1 MKHPISC
8 ETWNMKLNQ
17 TSSYAPSWI
26 LLLSSLTTAT
36 SLVPQLLFGERGGGT
51 TKQTE
56 LGFARLGYRPNVN
69 LKQNADTHS
78 LTMEVFIFWW
88 LLTCYLYHSDVPAS
102 RAHAWWGTRDAISTE
117 LRMSSMQKM
126 LGVVLGRYMIS
137 VSWAQISTECFNWLL
152 WTHKLAWIY
161 LWLFSIVI
169 CYMVYICHIQAY

>member
-1 MKHPISC
+1 MKP
-8 ETWNMKLNQ
+8 ETWNSIKLHH
-17 TSSYAPSWI
+17 I
-26 LLLSSLTTAT
+26 LLHGFSCFLPSLLQHPLYPNYC
-36 SLVPQLLFGERGGGT
+36 SRGVGGRA

-56 LGFARLGYRPNVN
+56 LGFARLGNRPNVN
-69 LKQNADTHS
+69 LKQNSDMHS

-88 LLTCYLYHSDVPAS
+88 LFTCYLYHSDAPAS
-102 RAHAWWGTRDAISTE
+102 RAHAWWGTCDTISTE
-117 LRMSSMQKM
+117 LRMSSVQKM

-169 CYMVYICHIQAY
+169 CYMVYICHSKSY

>member
-1 MKHPISC
+1 MWNLKH
-8 ETWNMKLNQ
+8 ETQSNFIIFSFMD
-17 TSSYAPSWI
+17 
-26 LLLSSLTTAT
+26 SLAFFPHYCNIPCTPTI
-36 SLVPQLLFGERGGGT
+36 VPGGWGGGA

-56 LGFARLGYRPNVN
+56 LGFARLGNRPNVN
-69 LKQNADTHS
+69 LKQNSDMHS

-88 LLTCYLYHSDVPAS
+88 LFTCYLYHSDAPAS
-102 RAHAWWGTRDAISTE
+102 RAYAWWGTCDTISTE
-117 LRMSSMQKM
+117 LRMSSVQKM

-169 CYMVYICHIQAY
+169 CYMVYICHSKSY